1 MVYYV
6 VYKASKNIVIQTHLP
21 TCLRIVGC
29 RQTSKT
35 FWRFDKALK
44 VLKLLEMNQPI
55 VLKGIREV
63 SKAQILPLAHSCVI
77 FGVLKKWKSEKKSY

>member
-1 MVYYV
+1 MIYYV
-6 VYKASKNIVIQTHLP
+6 VYKGSKNIVIEAYHP

-29 RQTSKT
+29 RQTNKT

-63 SKAQILPLAHSCVI
+63 SKARILPLAHTCV
-77 FGVLKKWKSEKKSY
+77 